1 MAKKSVEDV
10 KQLIDMGKEKGFLTY
25 EEVNDFLP
33 PDLVSSDQIDDVMSM
48 FGELEIEVVDSVQ
61 KVKIPKVKLD
71 MEDEEEETEG
81 EQEEQEF
88 EPGTLGRTSDPV
100 RMYLR
105 EMGSVSLLTREGE
118 VEIAKR
124 IEAGERDVAGV
135 ILNTPITLKEM
146 VSLGDRLRK
155 FQINGSDISKEVE
168 EEVLEDDEE
177 DHQRTRLLEIMDEIS
192 GIDVKMDAILAE
204 KSSETLTDERAAE
217 LAEEKNALKQ
227 RLAELVKALRLKDR
241 HIEKISLRLK
251 ELSAKVD
258 KILKEVADLER
269 EAEVKPEVFSS
280 FLTNGDRHK
289 GEVQTFI
296 HSLGFS
302 EDDVQ
307 KIEKKLTGL
316 EKKLR
321 KVEDESGFRACE
333 LAQALQAIE
342 QGESKAK
349 LAKSELVEANLRLV
363 VSIAK
368 KYTNR
373 GLQFLDLI
381 QEGNI
386 GLMKAVDKF
395 EYQRGYKFS
404 TYATWWIRQ
413 AITRA
418 IADQARTIRIPV
430 HMIET
435 INKLIRTSRQL
446 VQEIGREPSPEEI
459 AERMQLPLDKVRKVL
474 KIAKEPISLE
484 TPIGEEE
491 DSHLGDFIED
501 KGVVSPLEAVIKA
514 NLSEQTARVLSTL
527 TPREEKVLRMRFG
540 IGEKSDHTL
549 EEVGQDFAVTRERI
563 RQIEAKALRKLRHPS
578 RAKKLKSFVE

>member
-1 MAKKSVEDV
+1 
-10 KQLIDMGKEKGFLTY
+10 MGKEEKIKEVERLISMEGEKGFLAFD
-25 EEVNDFLP
+25 EVNEIPSNDI
-33 PDLVSSDQIDDVMSM
+33 VSSDQIDDVLMM
-48 FGELEIEVVDSVQ
+48 FDEMDIDVVDDLQGLKLEEEKTLEKEEEEGDELEIE
-61 KVKIPKVKLD
+61 
-71 MEDEEEETEG
+71 T
-81 EQEEQEF
+81 F
-88 EPGTLGRTSDPV
+88 GRATDPV

-124 IEAGERDVAGV
+124 IETGKREVLSIVLNCPMAVKEVVNLGNAIKAGKVEIREVTNEIDEEETCIEEQQVQKEKVLDLIERIRRNDEGLRRLLKNKEMSKKKIREQVRKKQEE
-135 ILNTPITLKEM
+135 ILECIKQMNLRDIQINKIVQKMKQILIRLEKGESEIKKVEEKWGISAREARAYLRKLKAKTLNQKTLMRNRKLSKADLQEIDQWAKSVQRKINRIEAECGLSAETLKIAM
-146 VSLGDRLRK
+146 R
-155 FQINGSDISKEVE
+155 
-168 EEVLEDDEE
+168 
-177 DHQRTRLLEIMDEIS
+177 
-192 GIDVKMDAILAE
+192 AIIE
-204 KSSETLTDERAAE
+204 GET
-217 LAEEKNALKQ
+217 
-227 RLAELVKALRLKDR
+227 
-241 HIEKISLRLK
+241 
-251 ELSAKVD
+251 KVN
-258 KILKEVADLER
+258 E
-269 EAEVKPEVFSS
+269 
-280 FLTNGDRHK
+280 
-289 GEVQTFI
+289 
-296 HSLGFS
+296 
-302 EDDVQ
+302 
-307 KIEKKLTGL
+307 
-316 EKKLR
+316 
-321 KVEDESGFRACE
+321 
-333 LAQALQAIE
+333 
-342 QGESKAK
+342 
-349 LAKSELVEANLRLV
+349 AKSELVKANLRLV

-435 INKLIRTSRQL
+435 INKLIRTSRYL
-446 VQEIGREPSPEEI
+446 VQEIGREPTPEEI
-459 AERMQLPLDKVRKVL
+459 AEKMEMPLDKVRKVL

-501 KGVVSPLEAVIKA
+501 KAVISPQDA
-514 NLSEQTARVLSTL
+514 VISGNLTEQTRKVLASL

-540 IGEKSDHTL
+540 IGEKYDHTL
-549 EEVGQDFAVTRERI
+549 EEVGQDFDVTRERI

-578 RAKKLKSFVE
+578 RAKRLKSFIET